1 MIYRLASKLEGM
13 VVRRLRLDNRFPPL
27 FIVGV
32 PRSGTTAVLLHL
44 FNRFRFSYFPNISRR
59 YHRAP
64 VCATLWGRLAH
75 NYTPTYSNRFG
86 EVEGP
91 MAPSDGWEIFFRWF
105 PRYDLSQ
112 PVNTSRLFQLKNLV
126 RFMEMLLGAPF
137 INKNNSNPVRIPQ
150 LADLFPDALFVHVER
165 DIFETVMSNL
175 EARKR
180 HGVELD
186 KWWSCAPPTFYDRR
200 FDSELEQ
207 VVTQVWDVNRF
218 ILRSLETI
226 DSRRWVRLSYRE
238 FCRQPDQ
245 LLQWVENAYKD
256 LGFPLADRVGFGN
269 IPQAIQH
276 SAREIPEDLKREM
289 ELILKNSEKS

>member
-1 MIYRLASKLEGM
+1 MIYRLTSKLEGM
-13 VVRRLRLDNRFPPL
+13 VVERLRLDNRFPPL

-44 FNRFRFSYFPNISRR
+44 FNRFRFSYFPNISRQ
-59 YHRAP
+59 YYRAP

-112 PVNTSRLFQLKNLV
+112 PVKTSRLFQLKTLV
-126 RFMEMLLGAPF
+126 RFMEILLGAPF

-150 LADLFPDALFVHVER
+150 LADIFPDALFVHVER

-180 HGVELD
+180 HSVEPG
-186 KWWSCAPPTFYDRR
+186 KWWSCAPPTFYNHH

-207 VVTQVWDVNRF
+207 VVAQVWDVNRF
-218 ILRSLETI
+218 ILRSLENI
-226 DSRRWVRLSYRE
+226 DPRRWLRLSYRE
-238 FCRQPDQ
+238 FCRQPDR
-245 LLQWVENAYKD
+245 LLQWVERAYKD
-256 LGFPLADRVGFGN
+256 LGFPLTDRAGFVN
-269 IPQAIQH
+269 VPQAIRH

-289 ELILKNSEKS
+289 ELILKKIEKP